1 MKGTLKG
8 CDMENIDD
16 DTEKFIDESMPFIF
30 DRLGDTTALT
40 KHGCLTVAQ
49 CALLMPAMLTENR
62 PGDSSEIAAH
72 YMQLALLD
80 IAEGELSPKHPET
93 LIPYSQY
100 LRMMESGMYGVKGES
115 LPLPTLDWLVS
126 LDEATQ
132 WLKSKGID
140 INLDGL
146 MAELGDGNTAPEQEA
161 TTPASELDY
170 SLLATRS
177 QLLDAFQRWG
187 MKAAW
192 FDDLNSRTWLLDARR
207 QKGQGQRGHVIDPL
221 FCPYL
226 VMLGLIGKVR
236 KANRLPP
243 GTAWRTLEHK
253 FPKVYAAFEDHD
265 PRDPTGD

>member
-1 MKGTLKG
+1 
-8 CDMENIDD
+8 MENIDN

-62 PGDSSEIAAH
+62 PDDSSEIAAH

-161 TTPASELDY
+161 ATPGVVEPDKAGPLPLTTSDIAHCFAGLKWETEQAWKKPLGDIPKWLKPCIAIPGVRGASE
-170 SLLATRS
+170 TRWNPVS
-177 QLLDAFQRWG
+177 IG
-187 MKAAW
+187 AALVRSGEK
-192 FDDLNSRTWLLDARR
+192 LNSVRGRFQSSRFTHLLGPWLEEWKTYEADNF
-207 QKGQGQRGHVIDPL
+207 D
-221 FCPYL
+221 
-226 VMLGLIGKVR
+226 
-236 KANRLPP
+236 
-243 GTAWRTLEHK
+243 T
-253 FPKVYAAFEDHD
+253 
-265 PRDPTGD
+265 